1 MLVRNSRAARVPQA
15 LHRDTPRLPHAHSI
29 QHHVPHHAL
38 YAHPASRQAHRAL
51 RDRLGS
57 IGCTARCRQEGRIS
71 LGFSCMRP
79 DPLECTVI
87 LPTQA
92 SAITCYS
99 TLRVCAGDARVSLD
113 YVAHIKHC
121 LDCSSDSMTNTYPG
135 QYIDVSML
143 GTSSNQALEAR
154 LSELETQF
162 KNNSDQLEKIFT
174 MLTTRME
181 YEKDWRKYHTSEIET
196 LKQRFA
202 SLEQQ
207 LATTRYR

>member
-1 MLVRNSRAARVPQA
+1 
-15 LHRDTPRLPHAHSI
+15 
-29 QHHVPHHAL
+29 
-38 YAHPASRQAHRAL
+38 
-51 RDRLGS
+51 
-57 IGCTARCRQEGRIS
+57 
-71 LGFSCMRP
+71 MRP

-135 QYIDVSML
+135 QYLDVSIF
-143 GTSSNQALEAR
+143 GTSSNKVMEAR
-154 LSELETQF
+154 LSELETLF
-162 KNNSDQLEKIFT
+162 KNNSELQDKTFT
-174 MLTTRME
+174 MLQTHLET
-181 YEKDWRKYHTSEIET
+181 EKAWRKYHTSEIET

-207 LATTRYR
+207 LASRTYR